1 MKKINQISRLFLFT
15 LGGII
20 LGFAYY
26 YFIGCRSGSCPI
38 TSSPYI
44 SSIYGGIIGFAFGY
58 NGKIKIK
65 KKNDISRPDN
75 TDG

>member
-44 SSIYGGIIGFAFGY
+44 SSIYGGIIGFVFGY

>member
-1 MKKINQISRLFLFT
+1 MKKINQIPRLFLFT

-20 LGFAYY
+20 AGFAYY

-44 SSIYGGIIGFAFGY
+44 SSIYGGIIGFVFGY
-58 NGKIKIK
+58 NGKSKIK
-65 KKNDISRPDN
+65 KKNNISNLDN